1 MKYKVGQLVRNKK
14 LGIGKI
20 LTISGDEVVAYFKDE
35 QVNPRT
41 INVAVVPMEIPADQS
56 DPFFDSGDGSNIA
69 RLSKPTKTKRT
80 TRKPK
85 VVAKAEPVATEEE
98 DDE

>member
-14 LGIGKI
+14 LGLGKV
-20 LTISGDEVVAYFKDE
+20 LEVSGDEVIAYFKDE

-56 DPFFDSGDGSNIA
+56 DPFFDSSEGGNIA
-69 RLSKPTKTKRT
+69 KLMKPAKAKRT
-80 TRKPK
+80 PRKPK
-85 VVAKAEPVATEEE
+85 AAKVAARVEEADD